1 MTDTPTTRCGAKKR
15 DGTPCEARPLKG
27 KKRCRLHGGGAGA
40 PVDTGRRSTEW
51 RHLSTEGREL
61 VAELMK
67 DPQLL
72 DVRRML
78 ALMEAIARR
87 HLFPS
92 PELIERTARARW
104 AEAKKDGLTEA
115 DGPDAVDV
123 EEAERELFMRA
134 WGTLDKLS
142 ARMDAASKTAKVD
155 EIMIGLL
162 LPSFE
167 ELGQILARVLEK
179 HVPNEVARREAREDV
194 TRALRVVL
202 ARAHAT
208 ASELRR

>member
-1 MTDTPTTRCGAKKR
+1 MTDHQPTRCGAKKR

-27 KKRCRLHGGGAGA
+27 KTRCRLHGGRAGA
-40 PVDTGRRSTEW
+40 PPVTGRHSSEW
-51 RHLSTEGREL
+51 RHLSNEGREL

-78 ALMEAIARR
+78 AMMEAIARR
-87 HLFPS
+87 YLLPS
-92 PELIERTARARW
+92 PELIERSARARW
-104 AEAKKDGLTEA
+104 AEAKKEGLTKAEE
-115 DGPDAVDV
+115 PEAVDL

-134 WGTLDKLS
+134 WGTLDKLA
-142 ARMDAASKTAKVD
+142 ARMDAASKTARVD

-162 LPSFE
+162 MPSFE
-167 ELGQILARVLEK
+167 ELGQLLARVLEK